1 MSAPANGFQ
10 FDRANARLNINYGGD
25 PSVYVDAGGMT
36 VPSGE
41 ILTIAGS
48 LVDAAGSPI
57 VRNLR
62 TRSTI
67 AVVNAG
73 ATLLAAVTGY
83 KYRIISATAISV
95 GGAAAA
101 VTTVDILGTQT
112 TSSVKLVAYAQ
123 ASLTQSAV
131 LKDGGTGAAVL
142 ANGASYVACDAATAI
157 TIGITGSATTTA
169 THIDTNISYVLEA
182 A

>member
-83 KYRIISATAISV
+83 KYRIISATAIAV
-95 GGAAAA
+95 GGSAAA
-101 VTTVDILGTQT
+101 VTTVDILGTQS
-112 TSSVKLVAYAQ
+112 SSVKLVAYAQ
-123 ASLTQSAV
+123 ASLTQSSV
-131 LKDGGTGAAVL
+131 LKDGGTGATVL

-157 TIGITGSATTTA
+157 TIGITGSAITTA

>member
-83 KYRIISATAISV
+83 KYRIISATAIAV

-112 TSSVKLVAYAQ
+112 TSVKLVAYAQ

-157 TIGITGSATTTA
+157 TINISGSAITTA

>member
-67 AVVNAG
+67 AAVNAG

-101 VTTVDILGTQT
+101 VTTVDILGTQNG
-112 TSSVKLVAYAQ
+112 SVKLVAYAQ

-142 ANGASYVACDAATAI
+142 TDGASYVACDAATAI
-157 TIGITGSATTTA
+157 TIGKTGSSITTA

>member
-1 MSAPANGFQ
+1 MSAPSNGFQ

-67 AVVNAG
+67 AAVNAG

-95 GGAAAA
+95 GGAATA
-101 VTTVDILGTQT
+101 VTTVDILGTQS
-112 TSSVKLVAYAQ
+112 SSVKLVAYAQ

-142 ANGASYVACDAATAI
+142 TDGASYVACDAATAI
-157 TIGITGSATTTA
+157 TIGKTGSAITTA